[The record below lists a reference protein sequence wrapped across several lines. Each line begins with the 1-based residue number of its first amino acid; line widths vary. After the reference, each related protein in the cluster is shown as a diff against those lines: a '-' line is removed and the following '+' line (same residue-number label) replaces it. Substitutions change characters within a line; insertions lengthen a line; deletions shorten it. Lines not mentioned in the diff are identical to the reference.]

1 MHTSSWYISITSLRS
16 LANSHLQSK
25 VPRITLWEP
34 APYFERRCRGP
45 GPSAQQAQTPP
56 STPPA
61 ASSPAHGCQG
71 DPSAGEGVL
80 PCWGPRAT
88 RQQDQVE
95 EGPVPGRSQG
105 RNPSGL
111 AVSCPRRPPRE
122 GETHHTGERNQKV
135 YGSKSWKGPQAVRN
149 KMASIGILVTLRLW
163 KCALILHFVNI
174 KPVRDHLIP
183 ELSIHDKESWDGIH
197 RQPEGKMEMGK
208 SLEGEKIYWG
218 RWCAI
223 TPVWVQRSKKCTGG

>member
-111 AVSCPRRPPRE
+111 AVSCPRRPPRD
-122 GETHHTGERNQKV
+122 
-135 YGSKSWKGPQAVRN
+135 
-149 KMASIGILVTLRLW
+149 ITLE
-163 KCALILHFVNI
+163 KEI
-174 KPVRDHLIP
+174 KKYMDRKAGRVHRPSVIKWHL
-183 ELSIHDKESWDGIH
+183 
-197 RQPEGKMEMGK
+197 
-208 SLEGEKIYWG
+208 LEF
-218 RWCAI
+218 
-223 TPVWVQRSKKCTGG
+223 